1 MLPNQVCKIK
11 IPEQQPLTYF
21 PSYPKLLSANVQS
34 KYLKS
39 HIEMLHVFFMSVNF
53 GGVGDACLCKGY
65 VRITCVALQT

>member
-39 HIEMLHVFFMSVNF
+39 HIEMLHVFF
-53 GGVGDACLCKGY
+53 
-65 VRITCVALQT
+65 